1 MGLFSKKQEPAFEL
15 PAKLEALLQMALKDG
30 VISDKELSVLRTE
43 AAKHDISEDELDMII
58 ESRKPQVPQQTQ
70 KETKKP
76 KTISSE
82 EVNTV
87 IKSNLYAASD
97 SVTQTFRKYE
107 ILCDY
112 TTKRL
117 EKGDSEK
124 LHRALLTYISSIASP
139 ADKETMLDLIAHSLP
154 YTKESL
160 ASKALK
166 AVANVGVGAL
176 KTVSFSAKMVK
187 VATFGK
193 LDVANV
199 AVDAVDN
206 FSQLTEEVLKSN
218 SEELANAWRSKV
230 DSLFADAKELAGG
243 FLNGDRQFKTKL
255 SELSEQYKQYK

>member
-30 VISDKELSVLRTE
+30 VISDKELAVLRAE
-43 AAKHDISEDELDMII
+43 AAKHDISEAELDMII

-97 SVTQTFRKYE
+97 SVTQTFQKYE

-112 TTKRL
+112 SSKKL
-117 EKGDSEK
+117 ESGDRDK
-124 LHRALLTYISSIASP
+124 LHRAQLTYISSISSP
-139 ADKETMLDLIAHSLP
+139 SDKETMLNLIAHSIP
-154 YTKESL
+154 YTRKDLS
-160 ASKALK
+160 SKALK
-166 AVANVGVGAL
+166 TAANIGKVVM
-176 KTVSFSAKMVK
+176 KTISMTAK
-187 VATFGK
+187 VATLGMAGK
-193 LDVANV
+193 V
-199 AVDAVDN
+199 VDN
-206 FSQLTEEVLKSN
+206 LDELTQKAIVTN